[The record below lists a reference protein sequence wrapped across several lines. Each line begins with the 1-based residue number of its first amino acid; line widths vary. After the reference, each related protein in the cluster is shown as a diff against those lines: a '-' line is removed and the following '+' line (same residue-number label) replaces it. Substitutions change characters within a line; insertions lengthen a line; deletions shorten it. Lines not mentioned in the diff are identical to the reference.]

1 MGVLAF
7 YRWLADRYPQTVSDA
22 VEEEP
27 VELEPG
33 AFVPVDLRRPNPNGL
48 KFDNLYLDM
57 NGIIHPCFHPEGH
70 ARSYSPIPSVFSS
83 SNQPILCSISP
94 WIWTPSPAA
103 GTDHLRR
110 GAALKGNF
118 VEQDECVARN
128 FKQAAKLLG
137 LDSKL
142 EKNLLIP
149 FREIKEFDI
158 LGHRLGLR
166 HHRGPRLPST
176 KVPVATVHEDLSSVA
191 PPPVHCPRC
200 YKVTI

>member
-22 VEEEP
+22 VEEP

-33 AFVPVDLRRPNPNGL
+33 AFVPVDLCRPNPNGL
-48 KFDNLYLDM
+48 EFNNLYLDM

-70 ARSYSPIPSVFSS
+70 PAPTTYDEVFKFLVGFSTYLVRFLGAFS
-83 SNQPILCSISP
+83 
-94 WIWTPSPAA
+94 
-103 GTDHLRR
+103 

-142 EKNLLIP
+142 EKNLHIP

-158 LGHRLGLR
+158 LGHRVGLR
-166 HHRGPRLPST
+166 HHGGLRLPRRRANGAPQALVTSHCQLEQA
-176 KVPVATVHEDLSSVA
+176 KTVDRDL
-191 PPPVHCPRC
+191 
-200 YKVTI
+200 

>member
-33 AFVPVDLRRPNPNGL
+33 AFVPVDLCRPNPNGL
-48 KFDNLYLDM
+48 EFNNLYLDM

-70 ARSYSPIPSVFSS
+70 VRSYSPIPSVFSS

-94 WIWTPSPAA
+94 WIWTPFLQPAPTTYDEVFKFLVGF
-103 GTDHLRR
+103 GTYLVRFLGAFS

-142 EKNLLIP
+142 EKNLHIP

-158 LGHRLGLR
+158 LGHRVGLR
-166 HHRGPRLPST
+166 HHGGLRLPSL
-176 KVPVATVHEDLSSVA
+176 D
-191 PPPVHCPRC
+191 
-200 YKVTI
+200 